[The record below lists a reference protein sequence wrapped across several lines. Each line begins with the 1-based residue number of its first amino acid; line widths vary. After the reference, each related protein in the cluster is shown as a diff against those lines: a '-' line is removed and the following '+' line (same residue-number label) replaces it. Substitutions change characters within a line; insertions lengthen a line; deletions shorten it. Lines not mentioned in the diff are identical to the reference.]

1 MQAPVTCCHPHPPP
15 LPPHPHEEEPKPGTT
30 CSRSHGPPR
39 PPSLRNPAN
48 VRLRIPGDA
57 PTPLP
62 VSRQRT
68 RTTPTCQPSP
78 RPPARTL
85 LHARARA
92 RQGRAPPPGRA
103 TPRRLT
109 AASVEWSLQALKQAC
124 SQGYP
129 ESAICVQ
136 SLDDS
141 LDSAIRITY
150 RISLRSSSLREPRHP
165 PLKVFWMIVL
175 GCLSAPQPR
184 ALPRGRHAPQRVD
197 SFVFKNRLQSVIKVG
212 CQAPACS
219 FQQRVHAACRRRPAP
234 TVHRCGRE
242 IPRPP
247 LRAAARGTR
256 RAHAPRTPDRHAHS
270 IGTARKTLAFQ
281 NVW

>member
-1 MQAPVTCCHPHPPP
+1 MHSRPRRGASVSDT
-15 LPPHPHEEEPKPGTT
+15 LPPAPAAVAAAPARGGAEARYHVQSVARPAKAAAAAQPRKRPSSH
-30 CSRSHGPPR
+30 SRR
-39 PPSLRNPAN
+39 RAYALAC
-48 VRLRIPGDA
+48 LQA
-57 PTPLP
+57 TP
-62 VSRQRT
+62 
-68 RTTPTCQPSP
+68 RTTPTRQPSP

-92 RQGRAPPPGRA
+92 RQGHAPPPGRA

-212 CQAPACS
+212 SSAGPQLS
-219 FQQRVHAACRRRPAP
+219 AASA
-234 TVHRCGRE
+234 RCL
-242 IPRPP
+242 PP
-247 LRAAARGTR
+247 PPG
-256 RAHAPRTPDRHAHS
+256 AHGS
-270 IGTARKTLAFQ
+270 Q
-281 NVW
+281 VWT